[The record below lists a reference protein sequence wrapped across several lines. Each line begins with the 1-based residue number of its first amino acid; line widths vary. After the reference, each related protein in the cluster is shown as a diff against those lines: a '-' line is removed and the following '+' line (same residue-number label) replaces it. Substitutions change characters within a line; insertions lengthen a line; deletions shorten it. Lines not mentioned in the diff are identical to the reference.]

1 MIMRHLISVVS
12 RKYLYTRK
20 LSFSACLA
28 ENPGV
33 LKIENPRFYARNARR
48 MTSHGPLEV
57 ADKL

>member
-1 MIMRHLISVVS
+1 MKRRFISVVS
-12 RKYLYTRK
+12 RKYLYTGK
-20 LSFSACLA
+20 LPFSACLA

-48 MTSHGPLEV
+48 MTSQGPLGV